1 MIESYKTVYM
11 GGEEEI
17 IEKKSRFIAVVEHVE
32 SEEEATAFV
41 EAIRKKHWNATHNC
55 FAYIIGNGGTGQPLM
70 RCSDD
75 GEPSGTAGRP
85 MLDVLAGAN
94 LCNIVV
100 VVTRYFGGT
109 LLGTGGLVRAYSQ
122 SVKAGLDGS
131 VLITRKLAEKLE
143 ISCDYTWIGK
153 IQYLSAQRKLRTL
166 DTDYSDSVK
175 TVLLVPVQESE
186 AFQKEVT
193 EATNGQAVI
202 EELEQLYYAEADGE
216 CLLFDH

>member
-1 MIESYKTVYM
+1 MVESYRTVYM

-17 IEKKSRFIAVVEHVE
+17 IEKKSRFIAAVEHVE
-32 SEEEATAFV
+32 FEEEAVSFI
-41 EAIRKKHWNATHNC
+41 EAVRKKHWNATHNC
-55 FAYIIGNGGTGQPLM
+55 FAYIIGNRQPLM

-85 MLDVLAGAN
+85 MLDVLAGAG

-109 LLGTGGLVRAYSQ
+109 LLGTGGLVRAYSGA
-122 SVKAGLDGS
+122 VKAGLEGS
-131 VLITRKLAEKLE
+131 MLITRKLAKKLE

-153 IQYLSAQRKLRTL
+153 IQYLAAQMNLRTL
-166 DTDYSDSVK
+166 DTEYSDAVK
-175 TVLLVPVQESE
+175 TVLLVPVQESGR
-186 AFQKEVT
+186 FQKQVA
-193 EATNGQAVI
+193 EATNGQAAVS
-202 EELEQLYYAEADGE
+202 ETAQLYYAEADGE

>member
-1 MIESYKTVYM
+1 MVEAYNTVYM

-32 SEEEATAFV
+32 SEEEAIAFIEGV
-41 EAIRKKHWNATHNC
+41 RKKHWNATHNC
-55 FAYIIGNGGTGQPLM
+55 FAYIIGNKQPLM

-85 MLDVLAGAN
+85 MLDVIAGAQ

-122 SVKAGLDGS
+122 AVKAGLEGS
-131 VLITRKLAEKLE
+131 LLITRKLAHKLE

-153 IQYLSAQRKLRTL
+153 IQYLSAQLKLRTL
-166 DTDYSDSVK
+166 DTDYSDTVK
-175 TVLLVPVQESE
+175 TVLLVPVADSDRFRKQ
-186 AFQKEVT
+186 VI
-193 EATNGQAVI
+193 EATNGQAQI
-202 EELEQLYYAEADGE
+202 EETAKLYYAEADGE

>member
-1 MIESYKTVYM
+1 MVEAYNTVYM

-32 SEEEATAFV
+32 SEEEAISFI
-41 EAIRKKHWNATHNC
+41 EAVRKKHWNATHNC
-55 FAYIIGNGGTGQPLM
+55 YAYIIGNNQPLM

-85 MLDVLAGAN
+85 MLDVLAGAQ

-109 LLGTGGLVRAYSQ
+109 LLGTGGLVRAYSGA
-122 SVKAGLDGS
+122 VKAGLEGS
-131 VLITRKLAEKLE
+131 MLITRRLAKKLE
-143 ISCDYTWIGK
+143 ISCDYTWLGK
-153 IQYLSAQRKLRTL
+153 IQYLAAQMKLRTL
-166 DTDYSDSVK
+166 ETEYSDAVK
-175 TVLLVPVQESE
+175 IVLLVPVQDSGRFSKQV
-186 AFQKEVT
+186 A
-193 EATNGQAVI
+193 EATNGQVEAV
-202 EELEQLYYAEADGE
+202 ETAELYYAEADGE

>member
-1 MIESYKTVYM
+1 MVEAYNTVYM

-32 SEEEATAFV
+32 SEEEAISFIEV
-41 EAIRKKHWNATHNC
+41 VRKKHWNATHNC
-55 FAYIIGNGGTGQPLM
+55 YAYIIGNNQPLM

-85 MLDVLAGAN
+85 MLDVLAGAQ

-109 LLGTGGLVRAYSQ
+109 LLGTGGLVRAYSGA
-122 SVKAGLDGS
+122 VKAGLEGS
-131 VLITRKLAEKLE
+131 MLITRRLAKKLE
-143 ISCDYTWIGK
+143 ISCDYTWLGK
-153 IQYLSAQRKLRTL
+153 IQYLAAQMKLRTL
-166 DTDYSDSVK
+166 ETEYSDAVK
-175 TVLLVPVQESE
+175 IVLLVPVQDSGRFSKQV
-186 AFQKEVT
+186 A
-193 EATNGQAVI
+193 EATNGQVEAV
-202 EELEQLYYAEADGE
+202 ETAELYYAEADGE

>member
-1 MIESYKTVYM
+1 MVEAYNTVYM

-32 SEEEATAFV
+32 SEEEAISFI
-41 EAIRKKHWNATHNC
+41 EAVRKKHWNATHNC
-55 FAYIIGNGGTGQPLM
+55 YAYIIGNNQPLM

-85 MLDVLAGAN
+85 MLDVLAGAQ

-109 LLGTGGLVRAYSQ
+109 LLGTGGLVRAYSGA
-122 SVKAGLDGS
+122 VKAGLEGS
-131 VLITRKLAEKLE
+131 MLITRRLAKKLE
-143 ISCDYTWIGK
+143 ISCDYTWLGK
-153 IQYLSAQRKLRTL
+153 IQYLAAQMKLRTL
-166 DTDYSDSVK
+166 ETEYSDAVK
-175 TVLLVPVQESE
+175 IVLLVPVQDSGRFSNQV
-186 AFQKEVT
+186 A
-193 EATNGQAVI
+193 EATIGQVEAV
-202 EELEQLYYAEADGE
+202 ETAELYYAEADGE

>member
-1 MIESYKTVYM
+1 MVESYKTVYM

-32 SEEEATAFV
+32 SEEEALAFI
-41 EAIRKKHWNATHNC
+41 EAVRKKHWNATHNC
-55 FAYIIGNGGTGQPLM
+55 FAYIIGTKQPLM

-85 MLDVLAGAN
+85 MLDVLMGAE

-109 LLGTGGLVRAYSQ
+109 LLGTGGLVRAYSGA
-122 SVKAGLDGS
+122 VKAGLAGS
-131 VLITRKLAEKLE
+131 MLITRRLAKQLT
-143 ISCDYTWIGK
+143 IVCDYTWIGK
-153 IQYLSAQRKLRTL
+153 IQYLAAQMKLRIL
-166 DTDYSDSVK
+166 ETDYSDLVK
-175 TVLLVPVQESE
+175 MVLLVPVQDSSRFEK
-186 AFQKEVT
+186 QIT
-193 EATNGQAVI
+193 EATNAQVKA
-202 EELEQLYYAEADGE
+202 EETAQLYYAEADGE

>member
-1 MIESYKTVYM
+1 MVEAYNTVYM

-32 SEEEATAFV
+32 SEEEAISFI
-41 EAIRKKHWNATHNC
+41 EAVRKKYWNATHNC
-55 FAYIIGNGGTGQPLM
+55 YAYIIGNNQPLM

-85 MLDVLAGAN
+85 MLDVLAGAQ

-109 LLGTGGLVRAYSQ
+109 LLGTGGLVRAYSGA
-122 SVKAGLDGS
+122 VKAGLEGS
-131 VLITRKLAEKLE
+131 MLITRRLAKKLE
-143 ISCDYTWIGK
+143 ISCDYTWLGK
-153 IQYLSAQRKLRTL
+153 IQYLAAQMKLRTL
-166 DTDYSDSVK
+166 ETEYSDAVK
-175 TVLLVPVQESE
+175 IVLLVPVQDSGRFSKQV
-186 AFQKEVT
+186 A
-193 EATNGQAVI
+193 EATNGQVEAV
-202 EELEQLYYAEADGE
+202 ETAELYYAEADGE

>member
-1 MIESYKTVYM
+1 MIETYNTVYM

-32 SEEEATAFV
+32 SEEEAIAFIESV
-41 EAIRKKHWNATHNC
+41 RKKHWNATHNC
-55 FAYIIGNGGTGQPLM
+55 YAYIIGTGQPLM

-85 MLDVLAGAN
+85 MLDVLAGAE

-109 LLGTGGLVRAYSQ
+109 LLGTGGLVRAYSGA
-122 SVKAGLDGS
+122 VKAGLDGS
-131 VLITRKLAEKLE
+131 MLITRRLAKKLE
-143 ISCDYTWIGK
+143 ICCDYTWIGK
-153 IQYLSAQRKLRTL
+153 IQYLAAQMKLRTL
-166 DTDYSDSVK
+166 DTDYSDV
-175 TVLLVPVQESE
+175 VRLILLVPIQECDR
-186 AFQKEVT
+186 FRKQVT
-193 EATNGQAVI
+193 EATSGQVQV
-202 EELEQLYYAEADGE
+202 EETAQLYYAEADGE